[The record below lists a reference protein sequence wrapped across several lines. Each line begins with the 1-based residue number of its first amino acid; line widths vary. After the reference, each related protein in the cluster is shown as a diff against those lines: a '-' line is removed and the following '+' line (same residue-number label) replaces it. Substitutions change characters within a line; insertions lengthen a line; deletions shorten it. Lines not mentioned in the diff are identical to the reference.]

1 MSDKPQNMILASNS
15 PRRREILT
23 QGGFSFTVDAAD
35 IDEDLGI
42 DDPAKLVEELSY
54 NKARAVADR
63 HPGDIIIGADT
74 VVVIENDILGK
85 PSDEA
90 DAANML
96 RCLSGATHQV
106 MTGVSLI
113 CGKKRITFH
122 EVTDVTFFELTD
134 EEIKD
139 YVNTGEPLDKAGAYG
154 IQGRGALLVESIKG
168 DYLNVVGLPL
178 ARLNQ
183 YLHNMPNECQA

>member
-1 MSDKPQNMILASNS
+1 MSDKPNLILASNS

-23 QGGFSFTVDAAD
+23 QGGFSYTVDAAD

-54 NKARAVADR
+54 NKAKAVADR

-74 VVVIENDILGK
+74 VVVIDNDILGK
-85 PSDEA
+85 PADEA
-90 DAANML
+90 DAIKML
-96 RCLSGATHQV
+96 KRLSGATHQV

-113 CGKKRITFH
+113 RGEKRTTFH

-134 EEIKD
+134 DEIKN
-139 YVNTGEPLDKAGAYG
+139 YVSTGEPLDKAGAYG
-154 IQGRGALLVESIKG
+154 IQGKGALLVESIKG
-168 DYLNVVGLPL
+168 DYLSVVGLPL
-178 ARLNQ
+178 ARFNRNLNKM
-183 YLHNMPNECQA
+183 LNS